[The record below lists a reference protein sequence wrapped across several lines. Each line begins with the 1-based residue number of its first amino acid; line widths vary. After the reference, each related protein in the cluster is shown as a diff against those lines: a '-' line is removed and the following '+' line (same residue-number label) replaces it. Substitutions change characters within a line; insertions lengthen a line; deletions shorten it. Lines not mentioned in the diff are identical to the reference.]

1 MGSRKFHMHNGHRG
15 AAIAVK
21 VSAGTNR
28 NEITEVISDG
38 TIKIKLAG
46 KSANAEDMNSKL
58 IQFLTEVFGV
68 EAAKLDIISGLSG
81 NDKLI
86 SILGID
92 AVEVQQ
98 KIASFNK

>member
-1 MGSRKFHMHNGHRG
+1 MGSRKFHMHDSHRG

-21 VSAGTNR
+21 VTAGTNR
-28 NEITEVISDG
+28 NEITEVITDG

-46 KSANAEDMNSKL
+46 KTTSAEDLNLKL
-58 IQFLTEVFGV
+58 IQFLAEVFGL
-68 EAAKLDIISGLSG
+68 EPGKFDIISGLCG
-81 NDKLI
+81 NEKLI

-98 KIASFNK
+98 KISTFNK

>member
-1 MGSRKFHMHNGHRG
+1 MHDGHRG

-28 NEITEVISDG
+28 NEITEVITDG

-46 KSANAEDMNSKL
+46 KTTNAENLNSKL
-58 IQFLTEVFGV
+58 IQFLAEVFDV
-68 EAAKLDIISGLSG
+68 ETAKLDIISGLSG
-81 NDKLI
+81 NEKLI
-86 SILGID
+86 TILGLD

-98 KIASFNK
+98 KISSYNK